1 MQITIHLKQGKYLDD
16 ETISKLI
23 LDSGYNVR
31 EQNVENSLYK
41 QLLAPFSVC
50 LLVLVL

>member
-1 MQITIHLKQGKYLDD
+1 MLITIHLKQGKYLDD

-31 EQNVENSLYK
+31 EIK
-41 QLLAPFSVC
+41 RGK
-50 LLVLVL
+50 